1 MNIPNYNFVRKDRQ
15 SNGGGLIIYYRNN
28 LACIHRV
35 DLEAS
40 SVEMIWLEVR
50 NNRQKPFLICYVYKP
65 PMASSDWTDYVEQSL
80 EKGSSE
86 NKEVLLLGDL
96 NFNILNKTGPVRAW
110 LLKTEALNFSQLVCS
125 PTRVTDV
132 SETIIDHAYS
142 NEPNNI
148 IKVSVP
154 KYSISDH
161 YPVCITRKI
170 SKSFEC
176 GPVHKFI
183 SYRDTSSFNETDF
196 IRDLEEQPWSVIDIF
211 DTASDALDYFTTT
224 FNSVLDKHVPKKKRR
239 VKKSKQP
246 NWMNH
251 NIMAARRTR
260 DSIDQSNNMAE
271 YRLWRNRTSN
281 LIHTAKKEF
290 YSQSINDNYKNP
302 KCLWQNLHDVTHK
315 SPKQQTNL
323 IHD

>member
-1 MNIPNYNFVRKDRQ
+1 M
-15 SNGGGLIIYYRNN
+15 
-28 LACIHRV
+28 
-35 DLEAS
+35 
-40 SVEMIWLEVR
+40 
-50 NNRQKPFLICYVYKP
+50 
-65 PMASSDWTDYVEQSL
+65 
-80 EKGSSE
+80 
-86 NKEVLLLGDL
+86 
-96 NFNILNKTGPVRAW
+96 
-110 LLKTEALNFSQLVCS
+110 
-125 PTRVTDV
+125 TDV

-148 IKVSVP
+148 ITVSVP

-251 NIMAARRTR
+251 NIMAARTTR